1 LPAQTHKVT
10 PMKPAHKVIK
20 KPLITEK
27 SSSPLNQEQNK
38 YTFEIYPEADRKEV
52 AKAVENQFKVK
63 VTRVN
68 IINVK
73 GKVKQSR
80 QVRGQVFKAS
90 DVKKAI
96 VTLEKGSKIEFV

>member
-1 LPAQTHKVT
+1 
-10 PMKPAHKVIK
+10 MKPAYSVLK

-27 SSSPLNQEQNK
+27 SSSPINQEQNK
-38 YTFEIYPEADRKEV
+38 YTFEVYPDADRVQV
-52 AKAVENQFKVK
+52 AKAVEAQFKVK
-63 VTRVN
+63 VSKVN
-68 IINVK
+68 IVNVK

-80 QVRGQVFKAS
+80 QQRGMVYKAS